1 MRQEPVLSW
10 WKKRWEIF
18 HQIWWKFLWITKF
31 GEKLSER
38 MFTKFG
44 ETKCCET
51 FFTKFSENFNPL
63 FGEPFL
69 ATNFSP
75 NLVKEMSP
83 KRPCS
88 GGFSK
93 SGKNFHQIWWKF
105 MGNTEFGEKSSRT
118 DGQTDGRMDR
128 QTWRWKYYFDLCF
141 CVLNVTILSY

>member
-1 MRQEPVLSW
+1 
-10 WKKRWEIF
+10 
-18 HQIWWKFLWITKF
+18 
-31 GEKLSER
+31 

-83 KRPCS
+83 KRPSS
-88 GGFSK
+88 GGFPK
-93 SGKNFHQIWWKF
+93 SGKIFTK
-105 MGNTEFGEKSSRT
+105 FGENLWETPNLVKN
-118 DGQTDGRMDR
+118 QAI
-128 QTWRWKYYFDLCF
+128 K
-141 CVLNVTILSY
+141 